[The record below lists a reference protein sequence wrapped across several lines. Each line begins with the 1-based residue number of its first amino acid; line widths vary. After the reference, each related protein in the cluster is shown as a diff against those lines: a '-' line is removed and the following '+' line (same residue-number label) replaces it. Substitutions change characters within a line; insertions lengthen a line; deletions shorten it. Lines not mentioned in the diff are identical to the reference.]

1 MVNKDL
7 SSGKNLSELAIG
19 VFDSGLGGVSVLNTI
34 SELMPNETLI
44 YYGDSAFA
52 PYGLKSSEDVINRV
66 FNVVDELVA
75 RGIKAL
81 VIACNTATSVAV
93 TLLREKYDM
102 PILGLEPALKPAI
115 DAGKQNVLVL
125 ATEITIRETKFA
137 NLSKKFEDKALI
149 HKVPASRLVDIV
161 ESDNINVDTVK
172 FALQDAL
179 KTERIKDYDAVVLG
193 CTHFIFAK
201 DEIQNLIPHATIFDG
216 NIGVTEHLKALL
228 TKNNLLNTGKKR
240 ETLFLSSDSAMIER
254 FKKYATR

>member
-1 MVNKDL
+1 MTKL
-7 SSGKNLSELAIG
+7 SSDQNLSELAIG

-34 SELMPNETLI
+34 SELMPNENLI

-52 PYGLKSSEDVINRV
+52 PYGLKSSEEVIDRV
-66 FNVVDELVA
+66 FKIVDHLIT

-115 DAGKQNVLVL
+115 DDGYKNVLVL
-125 ATEITIRETKFA
+125 ATEVTIREEKFA
-137 NLSKKFEDKALI
+137 KLSKKFEDKALI

-161 ESDNINVDTVK
+161 ESDNISLDTVS

-179 KTERIKDYDAVVLG
+179 KTEQFKDYDAVVLG

-201 DEIQNLIPHATIFDG
+201 DQIQSLIPNAKIFDG
-216 NIGVTEHLKALL
+216 NIGVTEHLIDLL
-228 TKNNLLNTGKKR
+228 SRNDLLNTGTKR
-240 ETLFLSSDSAMIER
+240 ETLFLSSDQVMIER
-254 FKKYATR
+254 FKKYATK